1 MSISAVT
8 PRPASSRVAAR
19 WRIVAAALT
28 LIGLMAVVI
37 TLMALSISS
46 GPGPTIAR
54 PASVHSGYFR
64 DPGLHALT
72 PLSDQAIAFPKADV
86 AVSRPR
92 P

>member
-28 LIGLMAVVI
+28 LIGL
-37 TLMALSISS
+37 
-46 GPGPTIAR
+46 
-54 PASVHSGYFR
+54 
-64 DPGLHALT
+64 HALT